1 MYNSYEERAMIQNAT
16 ENEHVPGVVVGVG
29 SEVPAR
35 TDPARFR
42 RRYRMNRP
50 FAIYIGRIDAN
61 KGCAE
66 LFDYF
71 QRYAMTFPRG
81 LDLVLVGKPIIPI
94 PAHHRIHHLGYLSD
108 EDKFDALSAADLLIM
123 PSYFESLSMVALE
136 AWALGR
142 PVLANGRCDV
152 LKGQCIRSNAGLYY
166 ESYEEFAETLL
177 LARIE
182 RPAPRQAREERPR
195 VLPSPLLLAGHRA
208 EVPGHVQA
216 ARARR
221 RSSGA
226 RPDTR
231 LVRAAP
237 ARASARDGGPL
248 AAAIGRRHAGPGRTA
263 GQKRMT
269 ARPRVHQVLATLG
282 YGDAIGHEVLGV
294 QRVLRSAGYESEIF
308 VETADHR
315 LEDCTIDYRE
325 MVGAIAP
332 EDVLV
337 HHFSIGSRASRT
349 AYALPGRMALVYH
362 NITPPQYFVGIHRD
376 LVKQCFRGRRELTAY
391 IERSDLALGDSEYNR
406 QELESLGFPRTGVLP
421 VVPDFNHL
429 SGSPNPLLAA
439 DFDDGW
445 TNVMFV
451 GRVIPNKKFETIIRA
466 FHVYRTRHNPRARL
480 LLVGSYSGFERYLSM
495 LQELIA
501 SLGTP
506 DVHFLGH
513 VSNEELTAL
522 YDVADVFLC
531 ASAHEGFCVPIIEAF
546 YKGVPVL
553 AYASTAVPATMD
565 GGGVLYDT
573 TDPFE
578 IARLM
583 EAVLDD
589 PALEEAIL
597 RSQDAALARLQARD
611 FPGTLLR
618 FVEELIAGPPQ
629 ACAGR
634 RVGFLGPVRAVRTVR
649 RIAPVQTGTVS
660 GFGSPRD
667 QGSGIRLRGT
677 HRRR

>member
-1 MYNSYEERAMIQNAT
+1 MS
-16 ENEHVPGVVVGVG
+16 V
-29 SEVPAR
+29 
-35 TDPARFR
+35 
-42 RRYRMNRP
+42 
-50 FAIYIGRIDAN
+50 
-61 KGCAE
+61 
-66 LFDYF
+66 
-71 QRYAMTFPRG
+71 
-81 LDLVLVGKPIIPI
+81 
-94 PAHHRIHHLGYLSD
+94 
-108 EDKFDALSAADLLIM
+108 
-123 PSYFESLSMVALE
+123 
-136 AWALGR
+136 
-142 PVLANGRCDV
+142 
-152 LKGQCIRSNAGLYY
+152 
-166 ESYEEFAETLL
+166 
-177 LARIE
+177 
-182 RPAPRQAREERPR
+182 
-195 VLPSPLLLAGHRA
+195 
-208 EVPGHVQA
+208 
-216 ARARR
+216 
-221 RSSGA
+221 
-226 RPDTR
+226 
-231 LVRAAP
+231 
-237 ARASARDGGPL
+237 
-248 AAAIGRRHAGPGRTA
+248 
-263 GQKRMT
+263 
-269 ARPRVHQVLATLG
+269 RPRVHQVLATLG

-294 QRVLRSAGYESEIF
+294 RRVLQGAGYESEIF
-308 VETADHR
+308 VETADRR
-315 LEDCTIDYRE
+315 LEDFTIDYRE

-332 EDVLV
+332 EDILI

-362 NITPPQYFVGIHRD
+362 NITPPQYFVGVHRD
-376 LVKQCFRGRRELTAY
+376 LVKQCYRGRRELTAY

-406 QELESLGFPRTGVLP
+406 RELETLGFPRTGVLP
-421 VVPDFNHL
+421 VVPDFSHL
-429 SGSPNPLLAA
+429 GGSPNAVLAS

-522 YDVADVFLC
+522 YDVADLFLC

-583 EAVLDD
+583 EAILDD
-589 PALEEAIL
+589 PDIEAAVC

-618 FVEELIAGPPQ
+618 FVDQVLANPPRPAPAVAWDFWAQFEQFERFEELRQFRPALFQ
-629 ACAGR
+629 ALPEDGAR
-634 RVGFLGPVRAVRTVR
+634 RSALGA
-649 RIAPVQTGTVS
+649 
-660 GFGSPRD
+660 RD
-667 QGSGIRLRGT
+667 QAHPNAGADSDVAAPGR
-677 HRRR
+677 HERRAPNAERRE